1 VPNTYRN
8 RRAARI
14 AIAVALSLTLACII
28 AAVALFFGLKK
39 YVVYTQDGKLR
50 LEIPWLEDSADSAP
64 AVNADALT
72 TGA

>member
-1 VPNTYRN
+1 MSRYVPNTYRN

-14 AIAVALSLTLACII
+14 ALTVALSLVLACVI

-50 LEIPWLEDSADSAP
+50 LEIPWLEDTAVPSAASS
-64 AVNADALT
+64 
-72 TGA
+72 